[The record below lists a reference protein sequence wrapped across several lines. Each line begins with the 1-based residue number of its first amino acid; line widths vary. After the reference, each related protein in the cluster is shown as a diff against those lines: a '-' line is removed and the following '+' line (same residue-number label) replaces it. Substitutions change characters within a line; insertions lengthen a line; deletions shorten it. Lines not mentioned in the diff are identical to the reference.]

1 MTRSQ
6 ESSCNETQHPEDR
19 YTGVT
24 NELDEIKKERDE
36 LALINKLTRILTSD
50 SDITKTFE
58 AFALKLGEVVPFD
71 YIFIT
76 TKEVGR
82 VRFLALFSKV
92 PPIFAEDGL
101 PLRGSVLE
109 WIIENRKTNIEE
121 DFLRQKQFAVD
132 DIYLRNGLR
141 SAIRVPLMRKDK
153 VFGSL
158 NLTSSEANTYTES
171 HKKLLEDLAAH
182 IADNIHNAHL
192 CQVERILSES
202 AADIILTMDLDG
214 NITYVSKT
222 DDKETGYVRE
232 DILGRNIRDILTP
245 ESYELALERIKR
257 RIEGAR
263 ELSPYEVGVKTKDGR
278 VVPFELNTSPL
289 IRYGELDAT
298 QIVARNISKR
308 KQDEE
313 KLRESEERY
322 RLLFQNTPAA
332 VAQVDKNGRFL
343 TANPAMADN
352 FGMSSEELTGKTF
365 FDTMPQDVARHR
377 LEMVRKAIESGQTQI
392 FEDEREG
399 EYRYNIFAPM
409 KIPGQEDSV
418 LVIARDITAQKQ
430 ELKRRTNLINSLAH
444 EMRTPLTPVLSSAK
458 LLVSELE
465 TGDGDKLKLARNIL
479 AGACTLS
486 ERLDEFLELA
496 KGEAGLIKVN
506 PELFDI
512 ESLIVD
518 IREQFL
524 PLFTAKKQKLEIEIS
539 KPLPKVLADEK
550 HIRQVLS
557 NLLSNANKFTPE
569 GGHITLRAGKKDNT
583 LVVEVED
590 NGPGISP
597 ERQNTLFQPYSPW
610 GSFSGL
616 GLGLAISKELIELQ
630 NGKIWCQNKLGEG
643 STFGFSLPLAIEE
656 R

>member
-82 VRFLALFSKV
+82 VRILALFSKV

-101 PLRGSVLE
+101 PLQGSVLE

-141 SAIRVPLMRKDK
+141 SAIRVPLMWQDK

-182 IADNIHNAHL
+182 ISDNIHNAHL

-257 RIEGAR
+257 RIEGVR
-263 ELSPYEVGVKTKDGR
+263 ELSSYEVGVKTKDGQ

-289 IRYGELDAT
+289 IRYVRLDAT
-298 QIVARNISKR
+298 QIVAGTLASESRMR
-308 KQDEE
+308 K
-313 KLRESEERY
+313 S
-322 RLLFQNTPAA
+322 
-332 VAQVDKNGRFL
+332 
-343 TANPAMADN
+343 
-352 FGMSSEELTGKTF
+352 
-365 FDTMPQDVARHR
+365 
-377 LEMVRKAIESGQTQI
+377 
-392 FEDEREG
+392 
-399 EYRYNIFAPM
+399 
-409 KIPGQEDSV
+409 
-418 LVIARDITAQKQ
+418 
-430 ELKRRTNLINSLAH
+430 
-444 EMRTPLTPVLSSAK
+444 
-458 LLVSELE
+458 
-465 TGDGDKLKLARNIL
+465 
-479 AGACTLS
+479 
-486 ERLDEFLELA
+486 
-496 KGEAGLIKVN
+496 
-506 PELFDI
+506 
-512 ESLIVD
+512 
-518 IREQFL
+518 
-524 PLFTAKKQKLEIEIS
+524 
-539 KPLPKVLADEK
+539 
-550 HIRQVLS
+550 
-557 NLLSNANKFTPE
+557 
-569 GGHITLRAGKKDNT
+569 
-583 LVVEVED
+583 
-590 NGPGISP
+590 
-597 ERQNTLFQPYSPW
+597 
-610 GSFSGL
+610 
-616 GLGLAISKELIELQ
+616 
-630 NGKIWCQNKLGEG
+630 
-643 STFGFSLPLAIEE
+643 
-656 R
+656 